1 VNISKFANSK
11 LVGILGFTSILFITG
26 CQTVPYQPY
35 AREVKKKPGVSG
47 LIALKP
53 EFRDEDRAKAQSIMA
68 SNCSGSIVNVLEE
81 GEVVVGTKN
90 VANSREV
97 QNEKKSG
104 MQVGS
109 LFGIPVHSEGEKAS
123 QDTASTTETTSIKEW
138 NISYEC
144 QKSVAEG
151 PRKGVKK

>member
-1 VNISKFANSK
+1 MKLTRGNWINI
-11 LVGILGFTSILFITG
+11 VGLTSLLFISG

-47 LIALKP
+47 LIALRP
-53 EFRDEDRAKAQSIMA
+53 EFRDEDRAKAQTMMT
-68 SNCSGSIVNVLEE
+68 SNCAGGVVNVLEE

-90 VANSREV
+90 VANSRET
-97 QNEKKSG
+97 QTEKTGG

-109 LFGIPVHSEGEKAS
+109 LFGLPVHSEGEKARS
-123 QDTASTTETTSIKEW
+123 DTSSTTETTSIKEW

-144 QKSVAEG
+144 QKSVADA
-151 PRKGVKK
+151 PRKSIKK